1 MMELLVAVLVVVKI
15 TALVLG
21 GIVSLMAY
29 RAYARTRI
37 AGLQY
42 FAVGLAVITLGT
54 ALVGVFHHVGGASAT
69 VGMLLESVLICFGF
83 VVMIVGL
90 YRT

>member
-1 MMELLVAVLVVVKI
+1 MEFLIALLVVVKVA
-15 TALVLG
+15 ALVLG
-21 GIVSLMAY
+21 GVVSWMAY
-29 RAYARTRI
+29 RAYDRTRI

-54 ALVGVFHHVGGASAT
+54 VLAGVFHHLGGASVAS
-69 VGMLLESVLICFGF
+69 GMLVESVIVCAGFG
-83 VVMIVGL
+83 VMIVGL